1 MSQRFRGFRGP
12 NYTQVPDELFDDL
25 LADLSG
31 AELKVLL
38 YVMRRTFG
46 FKKGSDR
53 ISKSQLENGIT
64 RANGDTLD
72 RGTGLSRRAIRL
84 AIQSLVAKNILLK
97 RSRSSARHGDEA
109 TEYGLNVIGQDPWVQ
124 STHGDAP
131 RGVQS
136 THAVGRRVPPQD
148 TVDKK
153 DVNVGTRP
161 REEDGRAPTRPQQ
174 SSLSSDE
181 LDYLARTIAD
191 ATADHNPISLRTFRR
206 IASSFGRNGV
216 FELLGVVNEASRDK
230 LIATNKGRY
239 LVGVAKR
246 IAKERGLNL
255 QLRTS
260 RMT

>member
-1 MSQRFRGFRGP
+1 MSQRFRGFHGP
-12 NYTQVPDELFDDL
+12 NYTQVPDELFDEL

-53 ISKSQLENGIT
+53 ISKSQLETGIK

-124 STHGDAP
+124 STHGTIP

-153 DVNVGTRP
+153 DVNVWTRP
-161 REEDGRAPTRPQQ
+161 REEDGRRAPTRSQQ
-174 SSLSSDE
+174 SSLSADG
-181 LDYLARTIAD
+181 LNYLAHTIAD
-191 ATADHNPISLRTFRR
+191 ATADQNPISLRTFRR
-206 IASSFGRNGV
+206 IASSFGRDGV
-216 FELLGVVNEASRDK
+216 FELLGVENEASRD
-230 LIATNKGRY
+230 
-239 LVGVAKR
+239 
-246 IAKERGLNL
+246 
-255 QLRTS
+255 
-260 RMT
+260 

>member
-1 MSQRFRGFRGP
+1 MSQRFRGFHGP
-12 NYTQVPDELFDDL
+12 NYTQVPDELFDEL
-25 LADLSG
+25 LAELSG

-124 STHGDAP
+124 STHGAIP

-153 DVNVGTRP
+153 DVNVRTRP
-161 REEDGRAPTRPQQ
+161 REEDGRVPAHSQQ
-174 SSLSSDE
+174 SSLAPEE
-181 LDYLARTIAD
+181 LDYLAQTIAD
-191 ATADHNPISLRTFRR
+191 ACADHKSVSMRTFRR
-206 IASSFGRNGV
+206 IASHFGREGV
-216 FELLGVVNEASRDK
+216 FALLGVVNEASRDRV
-230 LIATNKGRY
+230 IATDKGRY

-246 IAKERGLNL
+246 MAKDRGIDLNL
-255 QLRTS
+255 GNRKA
-260 RMT
+260 